1 MKYNDDQK
9 LTIIQAIGGNP
20 EAVNYLLEINAKY
33 IYASAFAILKNK
45 EDTEDAVQQ
54 SMIAVWQ
61 NIQSLGSVEA
71 FDSWLY
77 RIVYTRSLNI
87 LKASKS
93 DELSFDDEIINDYL
107 DNESESE
114 LMLPSEYAERNDLR
128 ERLFK
133 IINSLSAVQRETVVL
148 YYYNEKTVGE
158 ISAIM
163 DCSEGTVKSRLHLAR
178 KYIKNEIENYEKK
191 HNEKFFGF
199 AVGAVSLGTLVV
211 RNISE
216 NVIPQG
222 DISTL
227 VRTSG
232 KAAVKSAEKKS
243 IPTESKIGGIKSGAA
258 KSASKHSFPLAAKI
272 AVSVLG
278 AVAVAGTGILI
289 GKTIDDNF
297 LNNSKNNT
305 VISETSDEVIS
316 SMENTDSETTQPE
329 TTLPAEFDYSEAY
342 KAYKSVIQKNVGK
355 IKAYDWQFE
364 DEGTEDR
371 QIVFADIMGDSTPE
385 LIFVS
390 SPSATDK
397 YHDSGF
403 KASYMNIYTYSNG
416 DARCV
421 YSGAENNDETKSNDF
436 MGLIDANL
444 NYLSYIFYQNGSEKN
459 LYLSTNTR
467 GAQSVET
474 YIIYKFY
481 EKDDG
486 LVAEKIIDGCDFT
499 KSDKMEGE
507 DYDSGNTYYRIN
519 GKSVTSSEF
528 VSYRKKLLSNMSDL
542 LMYSEKNPFI
552 NGDYIKANHKAM
564 TYGEAIKF
572 LSNFDKSSKDDIDF
586 SIIAGEYNLNRNG
599 TVGSNIRIDADGS
612 FRSEVSGHSADYS
625 VSSVCTGRIDRL
637 EKVNDKKY
645 TFYVADTSLENKPG
659 TQGSYHANGNKIS
672 IRYFDNEF
680 NTGSKFTVYLKG
692 ANPSDMTKEEYEEYK
707 YWFREDCDKPT
718 ERLIIFLSNAR
729 IYM

>member
-199 AVGAVSLGTLVV
+199 AVGAVSLGALVV

-258 KSASKHSFPLAAKI
+258 KSVSRHSFPLAAKI

-278 AVAVAGTGILI
+278 AVAVAGIGILI

-297 LNNSKNNT
+297 MNNSKNNN
-305 VISETSDEVIS
+305 VISETSDESIS
-316 SMENTDSETTQPE
+316 TKENIDSETTQPE
-329 TTLPAEFDYSEAY
+329 TTLPAEPDYSEAY

-385 LIFVS
+385 LIF
-390 SPSATDK
+390 ATSEKKDGYK
-397 YHDSGF
+397 Y
-403 KASYMNIYTYSNG
+403 AYLNVYTYSNG
-416 DARCV
+416 NCHSVISDDEDKINLQSDIQSIRGYHIFQVGNDKTLYMSV
-421 YSGAENNDETKSNDF
+421 YSNMTGRSFKVYRFETNNNELSLELTMDQYEGYAPGVENTGKLDGQNVGFEKCDKYKY
-436 MGLIDANL
+436 NL
-444 NYLSYIFYQNGSEKN
+444 FN
-459 LYLSTNTR
+459 
-467 GAQSVET
+467 
-474 YIIYKFY
+474 
-481 EKDDG
+481 
-486 LVAEKIIDGCDFT
+486 
-499 KSDKMEGE
+499 
-507 DYDSGNTYYRIN
+507 
-519 GKSVTSSEF
+519 
-528 VSYRKKLLSNMSDL
+528 NMSSL
-542 LMYSEKNPFI
+542 LMYSDHNADEYSKYLSPGKN
-552 NGDYIKANHKAM
+552 KAM
-564 TYGEAIKF
+564 TYSEAIKF
-572 LSNFDKSSKDDIDF
+572 INQFYSDSEKENTDF
-586 SIIAGEYNLNRNG
+586 SILAGEYNLNRNG
-599 TVGSNIRIDADGS
+599 MVGSNIKIDADGS
-612 FRSEVSGHSADYS
+612 FRSEVSGHTLGTF
-625 VSSVCTGRIDRL
+625 VRSVCTGRIDRL

-659 TQGSYHANGNKIS
+659 TQGSDYANGNKIPIEYS
-672 IRYFDNEF
+672 DNDF

-692 ANPSDMTKEEYEEYK
+692 TNPSDMTKEEYEEYK